1 MAKKQ
6 KVKKSKAK
14 ADPSAEAGDDAAPK
28 KKGGLIGKVALGVA
42 LGGASFG
49 TVFFMPGSDV
59 PAHDTED
66 EAHMTASSE
75 PEPVELDMNP
85 AFVEL
90 TPFTISLD
98 GGNGLLKMGITLEA
112 SEELSGSIDPSDP
125 QLRDAFTGYLRA
137 LKPAQ
142 IRDAAYMARLRAQLL
157 RRARL
162 VFDSDAI
169 YGVLITDFLVQ

>member
-6 KVKKSKAK
+6 KKEKVKKAGAAVAGDK
-14 ADPSAEAGDDAAPK
+14 ADGAGA
-28 KKGGLIGKVALGVA
+28 KKGGFLGQLALGLA
-42 LGGASFG
+42 LTAASFG
-49 TVFFMPGSDV
+49 TVLFIPGPPSPAPIEAASGEHAEAAQEPLELKSD
-59 PAHDTED
+59 
-66 EAHMTASSE
+66 
-75 PEPVELDMNP
+75 P

-98 GGNGLLKMGITLEA
+98 GGNSLLRIGITLEA
-112 SEELSGSIDPSDP
+112 SEASSYLIDPDDP

-162 VFDSDAI
+162 VFGTDAI